1 MADCIFCKIA
11 GHEIPS
17 ETVYEDDKVIAIK
30 DINPQAPVHVVLIPK
45 RHVET
50 LNQVTDP
57 SVYADIFRVVNE
69 VTGKLNIRDKGYR
82 VIANCN
88 RDGGQTVFH
97 IHFHVLGGRM
107 MKWPPG

>member
-17 ETVYEDDKVIAIK
+17 ETVYEDEKVIAIR
-30 DINPQAPVHVVLIPK
+30 DINPQAPVHVILIPK
-45 RHVET
+45 KHVET
-50 LNQVTDP
+50 LNKVTDFT
-57 SVYADIFRVVNE
+57 VYADVFKAVNE
-69 VTGKLNIRDKGYR
+69 VAMKTGIQEKGYR
-82 VIANCN
+82 VVANCN

-97 IHFHVLGGRM
+97 IHFHVLGGRS